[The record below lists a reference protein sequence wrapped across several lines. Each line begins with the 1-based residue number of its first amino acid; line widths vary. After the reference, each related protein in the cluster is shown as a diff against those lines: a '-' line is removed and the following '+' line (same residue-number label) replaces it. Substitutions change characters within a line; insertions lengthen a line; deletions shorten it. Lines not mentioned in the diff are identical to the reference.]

1 MGRTTSAPH
10 ICRDRPVL
18 ADTGGWPWQLF
29 GFGVDSA
36 RRPRWRTVSRT
47 KGCVVCL
54 AAWRSTTV
62 AEHPSVIQGL
72 GRKAAAFRLP
82 NQLVLSAWGRR
93 SALVLRLSPIR

>member
-18 ADTGGWPWQLF
+18 ADTGCWPWQLF
-29 GFGVDSA
+29 GFGVDWA
-36 RRPRWRTVSRT
+36 RRPRWGTVSRT

-72 GRKAAAFRLP
+72 RALDPAGLRAREFCTFVAASRLP
-82 NQLVLSAWGRR
+82 LVPDG
-93 SALVLRLSPIR
+93 